1 MCGQSVVRRVSEKI
15 IELGGDRL
23 SDLEF
28 QDKVFGVYPVGV
40 EFLEGLE
47 QRDDMRKEKQN

>member
-1 MCGQSVVRRVSEKI
+1 MCGQSAVRRVSEKI
-15 IELGGDRL
+15 IELSGDRL

-28 QDKVFGVYPVGV
+28 QDNVFGVYPVGV

-47 QRDDMRKEKQN
+47 QRADMRKEKQD